1 MTFIIQNFGPNWAR
15 GLKEKA
21 VSQTQLAEDL
31 GIGKQSI
38 SDYEKQKSYRP
49 FENLEKMAEYF
60 NATPTQL
67 FGTSK
72 EIELEK
78 SVLESNEYSDKVSEI
93 LKAVKYIE
101 HFLQTDGQYLEDL
114 LYLTRGN
121 QLYTED
127 GEELY
132 MDPTSPK
139 RTFHNQYEPGFI
151 VARDKSPLE
160 LLIENK
166 DLLD

>member
-1 MTFIIQNFGPNWAR
+1 MDKI
-15 GLKEKA
+15 
-21 VSQTQLAEDL
+21 
-31 GIGKQSI
+31 
-38 SDYEKQKSYRP
+38 
-49 FENLEKMAEYF
+49 AEYF

-101 HFLQTDGQYLEDL
+101 HFLHTYGQYLEDL

-127 GEELY
+127 GDELY
-132 MDPTSPK
+132 IDPTSQK
-139 RTFHNQYEPGFI
+139 RTFHTQYEPGFI
-151 VARDKSPLE
+151 VAREKSPLE

-166 DLLD
+166 ELFDK

>member
-1 MTFIIQNFGPNWAR
+1 LDKI
-15 GLKEKA
+15 
-21 VSQTQLAEDL
+21 
-31 GIGKQSI
+31 
-38 SDYEKQKSYRP
+38 
-49 FENLEKMAEYF
+49 AEYF

-101 HFLQTDGQYLEDL
+101 DGD
-114 LYLTRGN
+114 
-121 QLYTED
+121 
-127 GEELY
+127 ELY
-132 MDPTSPK
+132 IDPTSQK
-139 RTFHNQYEPGFI
+139 RTLHNQYEPGFI
-151 VARDKSPLE
+151 EARDKSPLE

-166 DLLD
+166 ELFDK